1 MVNRCVCYRVPFTE
15 MKEVADANGIR
26 DLETLQ
32 QRIFFGFKC
41 GLCRPYVEQM
51 LRTGQTEFEPVWQ
64 DDE

>member
-1 MVNRCVCYRVPFTE
+1 
-15 MKEVADANGIR
+15 MKEVADTNGIR
-26 DLETLQ
+26 DLESLQ
-32 QRIFFGFKC
+32 RHITFGFKC